1 LHAPLLRGLPAKQIA
16 QEITRAVYCP
26 GAAMASIAAS
36 GRRRSVV
43 IAVVV
48 VTVIV
53 STIVSVIAA
62 ITIAIVSEGHSG
74 RKAG

>member
-1 LHAPLLRGLPAKQIA
+1 
-16 QEITRAVYCP
+16 
-26 GAAMASIAAS
+26 MASIAAS